1 MAAELATGRTLEDA
15 VQIEQSDILAA
26 LGDLPPESEHCAPLA
41 ANTLH
46 AAIRDFVRS
55 ETTREESRHVVTP
68 VHMPDRAPAVP
79 SDEELARRQALSRK
93 MSQIGYKII
102 VMSGKGGV
110 GKSTVAANL
119 AVALANHGCR
129 VGLLDVDI
137 HGPSIPRIMG
147 LGGCHVAVQE
157 REFAPLEVSSHLL
170 VMSIGFLL
178 PGPAD
183 AIIWRGPM
191 KHGVI
196 RQFLADVAWGPL
208 DYLVIDA
215 PPGTGDEPLSVVQLV
230 EHPAGA
236 VLVTTPQS
244 LSVDDVRRSVSF
256 CRQLSLPVLG
266 IVENMSGLACPHCG
280 GQIDLFRKG
289 GGERLAAE
297 MDVRLLGQIPLDPHV
312 VECSDDG
319 VSLLQRFAE
328 GPAAVA
334 LLNIVRHIVAA
345 IESEAQSLGRNGT

>member
-1 MAAELATGRTLEDA
+1 MPNEFLPVQGQISPLVLKRGNHPDNYGPLPQFNGHARVAGPCGDTMEFWVQIQEGRVGQVGFTTTGCCSSRAAGNMAAELATGRALEDA
-15 VQIEQSDILAA
+15 VQIEQSDILVA
-26 LGDLPPESEHCAPLA
+26 LGGLPPESEHCALLA

-55 ETTREESRHVVTP
+55 KMTREESRHVVTP
-68 VHMPDRAPAVP
+68 VHTPDRAPTVP

-93 MSQIGYKII
+93 MSQIGYKIL
-102 VMSGKGGV
+102 VLSGKGGV

-129 VGLLDVDI
+129 VGL
-137 HGPSIPRIMG
+137 
-147 LGGCHVAVQE
+147 
-157 REFAPLEVSSHLL
+157 
-170 VMSIGFLL
+170 
-178 PGPAD
+178 
-183 AIIWRGPM
+183 
-191 KHGVI
+191 
-196 RQFLADVAWGPL
+196 L

-319 VSLLQRFAE
+319 VPLLQRCAE

-334 LLNIVRHIVAA
+334 LLEIVRHIVAA
-345 IESEAQSLGRNGT
+345 IESETQSLSRSGT